1 MNDKM
6 FLLFTDIFRDV
17 GDRHY
22 SEVQRH
28 PGGRV
33 STKVI
38 LVKCQCQSSVG
49 DSCQVLV
56 ILVKCQ
62 QKCYSC
68 EAGDLMIE

>member
-1 MNDKM
+1 M

-38 LVKCQCQSSVG
+38 PVKCQLFLPSVS
-49 DSCQVLV
+49 DSCQMSV

-62 QKCYSC
+62 QKGDSC
-68 EAGDLMIE
+68 QAGDLMIE

>member
-1 MNDKM
+1 M
-6 FLLFTDIFRDV
+6 FLFFTDIFRDV

-38 LVKCQCQSSVG
+38 LVKCQCQSSV
-49 DSCQVLV
+49 SKKA
-56 ILVKCQ
+56 ILVKLVI
-62 QKCYSC
+62 S
-68 EAGDLMIE
+68 

>member
-6 FLLFTDIFRDV
+6 FLFFTNIFRDV

-38 LVKCQCQSSVG
+38 PVKCQRQSSVS
-49 DSCQVLV
+49 DSCQMSVPRV
-56 ILVKCQ
+56 SKKAILVKLVI
-62 QKCYSC
+62 S
-68 EAGDLMIE
+68 